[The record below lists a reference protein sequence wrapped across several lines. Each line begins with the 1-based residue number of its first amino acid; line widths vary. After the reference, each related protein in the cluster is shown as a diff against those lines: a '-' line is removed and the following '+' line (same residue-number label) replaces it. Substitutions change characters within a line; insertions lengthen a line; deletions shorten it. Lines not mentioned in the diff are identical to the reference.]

1 MSDAVLFNGHFLP
14 AWKTYKFLSGAI
26 LAIVSVVG
34 IPLLVLLL
42 PLWLYL
48 VSRQYR
54 AMSCEVT
61 RKFLKY
67 RHGLFVRREQNVP
80 LEQITDIGVVEGPLM
95 RLLGIKQLTIET
107 AGQSQEGPLVTLLAI
122 KNPEQFRDDVLT
134 QRDKLR
140 ERSTDEPGIYVDNE
154 ADVQR
159 EILASLIRIEKLLS
173 KGPL

>member
-1 MSDAVLFNGHFLP
+1 MSDPILFNGEFLP

-26 LAIVSVVG
+26 LALVSVVG
-34 IPLLVLLL
+34 IPFLVLLL
-42 PLWLYL
+42 PLWIYL

-54 AMSCEVT
+54 ALSCEVT

-67 RHGLFVRREQNVP
+67 RKGLFVRREQNVP
-80 LEQITDIGVVEGPLM
+80 LEQITDIGVVEGPMM

-107 AGQSQEGPLVTLLAI
+107 AGQSLQGPLVTLLAV
-122 KNPEQFRDDVLT
+122 KKPEQFRDDVLT

-140 ERSTDEPGIYVDNE
+140 DRSTDNPGIYVDNDE
-154 ADVQR
+154 DVQR

-173 KGPL
+173 RGPL